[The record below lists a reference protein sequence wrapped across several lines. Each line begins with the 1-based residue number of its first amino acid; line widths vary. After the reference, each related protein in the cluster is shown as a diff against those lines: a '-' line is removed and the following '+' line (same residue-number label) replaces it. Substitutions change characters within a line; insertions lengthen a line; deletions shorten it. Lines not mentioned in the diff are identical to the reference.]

1 MADAMDVDSAQP
13 RQFRLIKA
21 SGDAHVARLPPSLG
35 ARLFDDARA
44 QLTEELESDVSE
56 DEQDPD
62 AKPNFRRR
70 RRRFRGRK
78 LRQHS
83 RWRIEVPDGSGP
95 TALVGARE
103 GGVCLLYT
111 SPSPRDS

>member
-21 SGDAHVARLPPSLG
+21 SGDAHVARPSAVG

-44 QLTEELESDVSE
+44 QLTEELERDVSE

-83 RWRIEVPDGSGP
+83 
-95 TALVGARE
+95 
-103 GGVCLLYT
+103 GGE
-111 SPSPRDS
+111 

>member
-1 MADAMDVDSAQP
+1 MADAMDVDSSQP
-13 RQFRLIKA
+13 RQFRLVKA

-78 LRQHS
+78 LRQSASVEAANRTFGGGCEPH
-83 RWRIEVPDGSGP
+83 
-95 TALVGARE
+95 VGQE
-103 GGVCLLYT
+103 GTCKV
-111 SPSPRDS
+111 S